1 MPQHPESGILNL
13 KTLFVV
19 VAIVEA
25 FYGAAGILIP
35 PSQVHNLLGWNLSAD
50 GQWVTKLLGCAL
62 ASQAALAWVLRRDPP
77 VAVAW
82 ILGLYQ
88 IGATLTDIGIW
99 ISLADQGVFSTQLA
113 RWSVMTAI
121 PTHFVIGVLVLIA
134 AAQKGKDA
142 RNA

>member
-1 MPQHPESGILNL
+1 MQQTNESRLLNL
-13 KTLFVV
+13 KTLFLV

-25 FYGAAGILIP
+25 FYGAAGILTP
-35 PSQVHNLLGWNLSAD
+35 PSLVPKLLGWNLSAD

-62 ASQAALAWVLRRDPP
+62 ASQAAIAWVLRKDPP

-99 ISLADQGVFSTQLA
+99 IALADQGVFANPLS

-121 PTHFVIGVLVLIA
+121 PTHLAIGLLVLLA
-134 AAQKGKDA
+134 AERKRKEVSHA
-142 RNA
+142 